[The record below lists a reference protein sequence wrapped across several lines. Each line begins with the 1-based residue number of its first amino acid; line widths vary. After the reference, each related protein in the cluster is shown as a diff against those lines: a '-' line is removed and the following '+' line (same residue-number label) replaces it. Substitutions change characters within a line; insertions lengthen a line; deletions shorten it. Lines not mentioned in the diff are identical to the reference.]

1 LNLVLHKAV
10 NGDRIYATSEFEMY
24 CVQFKKYALSTN
36 VRVDLPGYKEP
47 KGSNVWVFNCL
58 HD

>member
-24 CVQFKKYALSTN
+24 CIQLKKGVLYTNARIDLSS
-36 VRVDLPGYKEP
+36 DKE
-47 KGSNVWVFNCL
+47 SIS
-58 HD
+58 D